1 MKAAI
6 AAGKQTKGGNQGVRS
21 VLKPMIHQDGWFL
34 RIVQPATDA
43 AQGTAPSVRWERRKK
58 PANPPNP
65 PRAGAT
71 MAYHKGRGIL

>member
-1 MKAAI
+1 MKTAI
-6 AAGKQTKGGNQGVRS
+6 AAGKQTKGGGQGLRS
-21 VLKPMIHQDGWFL
+21 ILKPMIHQDTWFL
-34 RIVQPATDA
+34 RILQPPSDA
-43 AQGTAPSVRWERRKK
+43 ASSTAPSVRWERRKK